1 MKKAAVLMLS
11 VICLIAIFAVSAVS
25 AGEDK
30 IAVASQGKTDTAK
43 VSAVAARSPY
53 FLFFDTG
60 GKFLEAVANPHKD
73 AGGNASALVTDF
85 LSARGVTDV
94 IAGDFGGKMTDA
106 LTKKGITYAEIKGM
120 SVADAVK
127 RYRMK

>member
-11 VICLIAIFAVSAVS
+11 VLCLIAVLAVSAVS

-30 IAVASQGKTDTAK
+30 IAVAADGKSSTAM
-43 VSAVAARSPY
+43 VSAVAARSPF
-53 FLFFDTG
+53 FLFFDAG
-60 GKFLEAVANPHKD
+60 GEFLEAIANPHKD

-94 IAGDFGGKMTDA
+94 IAGDFGGKMTNA
-106 LTKKGITYAEIKGM
+106 LKQKGIAYAEIKGI
-120 SVADAVK
+120 SVANAVK